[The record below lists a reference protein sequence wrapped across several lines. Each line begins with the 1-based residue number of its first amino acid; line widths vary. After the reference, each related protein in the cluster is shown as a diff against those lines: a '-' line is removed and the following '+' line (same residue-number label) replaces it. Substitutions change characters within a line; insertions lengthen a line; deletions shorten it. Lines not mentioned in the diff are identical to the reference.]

1 MAPTTAPTT
10 SVTTGIL
17 WWLCLCIAP
26 AVLVAIELFH
36 PAGFTKTP
44 GMWEYLSQPE
54 PYAPAHK
61 ALAYFGP
68 TWWFTLHMIQTP
80 MVGLVCI
87 GLWIMVQ
94 DIDVTENVPAGV
106 FAWLSRIATF
116 VIIIYFTALDAIGGF
131 GLGRYILTTQELA
144 AGGKLT
150 QEQLR
155 GVITLLN
162 ALWVDPWVGGVGSF
176 VSLTASWAVFFAA
189 LFAAL
194 ALFLARRAPVLPLV
208 IFVAI
213 FGWQLQLT
221 HAALHGPIAFV
232 GLIVSAGWL
241 WFRGGSEPGMT
252 GLRWV

>member
-1 MAPTTAPTT
+1 MNPTTAPTT
-10 SVTTGIL
+10 SVAHGIL

-36 PAGFTKTP
+36 PAGFTQTP
-44 GMWEYLSQPE
+44 GMWAYLSKPE
-54 PYAPAHK
+54 PYAPEHQ

-87 GLWIMVQ
+87 GLWTMMT
-94 DIDVTENVPAGV
+94 DIDVTEHVPAGV
-106 FAWLSRIATF
+106 CAWLSRIATF
-116 VIIIYFTALDAIGGF
+116 VTIIYFTALDAIGGF

-144 AGGKLT
+144 AAGTLS

-155 GVITLLN
+155 GVITVLN
-162 ALWVDPWVGGVGSF
+162 AVWVDPWVGGVGSF
-176 VSLTASWAVFFAA
+176 TSQTASWAVFFAA
-189 LFAAL
+189 LFAAC
-194 ALFLARRAPVLPLV
+194 ALFLARRAPVVPLV

-221 HAALHGPIAFV
+221 HAALHGPIAFL
-232 GLIVSAGWL
+232 GLIVSAVWL
-241 WFRGGSEPGMT
+241 WFRSDTEPGKT
-252 GLRWV
+252 GLRWA